1 MSYPYPQQD
10 PWADP
15 TAAHP
20 PPPEQLPPTTPF
32 PSAAEHHPPAPTSPA
47 QPHPPAQHYP
57 LEQHYPP
64 AQHYLPARQYP
75 PAPHYPPAPQ
85 YAPTSH
91 PQQFY
96 AVPVVPTK
104 STGTAVVL
112 ELVPGLFGV
121 FGIGNMY
128 AGRIG
133 TGIALM
139 VSYWVLFWINVVLA
153 FFLIGVATLALT
165 WIVFM
170 VVGPLLAVSAVGRH
184 NSGTPV
190 R

>member
-32 PSAAEHHPPAPTSPA
+32 PSAAEHYPPAPTSPA
-47 QPHPPAQHYP
+47 QPHPPAQQYLP
-57 LEQHYPP
+57 AQQYPP
-64 AQHYLPARQYP
+64 AQQYLPAQ
-75 PAPHYPPAPQ
+75 Q
-85 YAPTSH
+85 YAPNAN
-91 PQQFY
+91 PQPVY
-96 AVPVVPTK
+96 AVPVVPVK
-104 STGTAVVL
+104 STGMAVVL

-139 VSYWVLFWINVVLA
+139 VSYWVLFWVNVVLA
-153 FFLIGVATLALT
+153 FFLIGVATLVLT

-184 NSGTPV
+184 NSGTLV